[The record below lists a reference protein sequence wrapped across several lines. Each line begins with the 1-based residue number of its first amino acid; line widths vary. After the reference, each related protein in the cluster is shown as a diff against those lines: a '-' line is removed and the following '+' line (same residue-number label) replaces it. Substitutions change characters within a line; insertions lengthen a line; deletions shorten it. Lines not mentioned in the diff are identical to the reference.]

1 MKGAEGR
8 PGQPQPFGLPNFQKF
23 DAGVPGGDG
32 RIKPVNLSELAQ
44 LYNLRQHYSHIRP
57 LSSEAAAGLVIKHV
71 RPSTQNFLTLT
82 ATNTEGVR
90 NMLSLV
96 RDMEAAETGEQ
107 NPMRA
112 VIAGRVLTDQIL
124 TSTLDIAA
132 ERYNSGL
139 LPNFVM
145 WYDVADGI
153 QEAGAPL
160 FMAINEL
167 RGNTEQKMKQSKAL
181 QGEYGTQPTP
191 PIVQG
196 ISDSMWRAEVASA
209 TRMLQEDPSGFTLID
224 ASVEELKTQARGE
237 RAGYRRRMHSYQIPE
252 FVIAGAEMAQAVY
265 KAVYPLTENL

>member
-1 MKGAEGR
+1 
-8 PGQPQPFGLPNFQKF
+8 
-23 DAGVPGGDG
+23 
-32 RIKPVNLSELAQ
+32 
-44 LYNLRQHYSHIRP
+44 
-57 LSSEAAAGLVIKHV
+57 
-71 RPSTQNFLTLT
+71 
-82 ATNTEGVR
+82 
-90 NMLSLV
+90 MLSLV

-167 RGNTEQKMKQSKAL
+167 LIPAETA
-181 QGEYGTQPTP
+181 QPWL
-191 PIVQG
+191 
-196 ISDSMWRAEVASA
+196 SMHR
-209 TRMLQEDPSGFTLID
+209 P
-224 ASVEELKTQARGE
+224 
-237 RAGYRRRMHSYQIPE
+237 
-252 FVIAGAEMAQAVY
+252 
-265 KAVYPLTENL
+265 